1 MIDTR
6 DNWGEARDA
15 AQVVSTS
22 ATVGAFALPSGSLD
36 SALVVSLTPGPYTA
50 GITGAGNGTGIG
62 LVEVYDADVAGS
74 SSTLVNLSSRVFVG
88 VGAEQAIPGL
98 VINGNAPLTLLIRAV
113 GPTLGGLGVG
123 GTLTDPI
130 LTLYN
135 NAGVAL
141 AANDNWEAGGGS
153 SAITAAAAKVG
164 AFALGAG
171 SLDAAMLAT
180 LALGS
185 YTAGVTGAGGGTG
198 ICLVEIYVVPSG

>member
-1 MIDTR
+1 MIDAR
-6 DNWGEARDA
+6 NNWGEAGDA
-15 AQVVSTS
+15 ALVASTS
-22 ATVGAFALPSGSLD
+22 TTLGAFDLASGSLD
-36 SALVVSLTPGPYTA
+36 AALVVSLAPGPYTA

-62 LVEVYDADVAGS
+62 LIEVYDADAAGS
-74 SSTLVNLSSRVFVG
+74 SSTLTNLSSRVFVG

-113 GPTLGGLGVG
+113 GPTLGGLGVS
-123 GTLTDPI
+123 GTLADPI

-135 NAGVAL
+135 NTGVAL
-141 AANDNWEAGGGS
+141 SNNDNWEAGGGS

-164 AFALGAG
+164 AFDLGAG

-180 LALGS
+180 LAPGS

-198 ICLVEIYVVPSG
+198 ICLVEIYVVP